1 MANFRENNVN
11 KSDPFP
17 SAQPRLK
24 IYTLGR
30 FALVLDGE
38 PLSLNGKVQKRPLDL
53 LKALVALGG
62 RQISDEKLA
71 ATIWPDADGDA
82 AHTNFHTTL
91 HRLRKVIGASAVIV
105 KNGMVSLD
113 DHYCWT
119 DIWSFE
125 RALSQLDVM
134 VTQAPIDAE
143 VFSTTLEQAAA
154 LYQGH
159 FLERDTDQHWSLFL
173 RDKLRNRYLQ
183 TLRLAMGV
191 IAKSSGCAAV
201 LRWHTKAIEVSPL
214 GEEYYFNYMACLA
227 AQDLRAQALSV
238 YDQCQAMLISGL
250 GMTPSQKTLTLVQQ
264 IKSGDRHA
272 ISQSCTQCQ
281 RQQSAPLRVVS
292 AAT

>member
-1 MANFRENNVN
+1 MSKFEQ
-11 KSDPFP
+11 SQTE
-17 SAQPRLK
+17 QPRLK

-38 PLSLNGKVQKRPLDL
+38 SLMLNSNVQKRPLDL

-62 RQISDEKLA
+62 RQVSDEKLA

-113 DHYCWT
+113 HHYCWT
-119 DIWSFE
+119 DIWNFE
-125 RALSQLDVM
+125 RALSQLDTM
-134 VTQAPIDAE
+134 ATQTQIDTE
-143 VFSTTLEQAAA
+143 VFSATLEQAAA

-159 FLERDTDQHWSLFL
+159 FLERDTDQHWSLYL

-183 TLRLAMGV
+183 TLRMAMGV

-214 GEEYYFNYMACLA
+214 GEEFYFNYMACLA
-227 AQDLRAQALSV
+227 AQDQRAQALSV
-238 YDQCQAMLISGL
+238 YDQCHAMLASGL
-250 GMTPSQKTLTLVQQ
+250 GVSPSHKTQTLLQQ
-264 IKSGDRHA
+264 IKSGDHQTLA
-272 ISQSCTQCQ
+272 LSCSQCQ
-281 RQQSAPLRVVS
+281 RALSTPLRVVS
-292 AAT
+292 AVT